1 MTRRRDR
8 ARRPDSDWV
17 EESGVADQKGMLFPS
32 LRRLAEEIQEA
43 QDHFERLYTENRDL
57 RGQRERQNQ
66 ELARLQQ
73 KTTDLNAKCESLI
86 QQLTLTEVEL
96 EHSRMDALVTLFR
109 DMANERHNQLLRKL
123 LQFEEEEP
131 TLLRDLVQYLRDEL
145 NLALEGEVGM
155 EITLTE
161 ENLDLYEV
169 QDAVS
174 LPRPAEVI
182 GRGISFKGQPITRVQ
197 VEPIEE
203 ETSDGN

>member
-1 MTRRRDR
+1 L
-8 ARRPDSDWV
+8 V
-17 EESGVADQKGMLFPS
+17 EEV
-32 LRRLAEEIQEA
+32 QEA
-43 QDHFERLYTENRDL
+43 QDHFERLYSENRDL
-57 RGQRERQNQ
+57 RGQREQQNQ
-66 ELARLQQ
+66 ELARLEQ
-73 KTTDLNAKCESLI
+73 KTADLNTKCESLV
-86 QQLTLTEVEL
+86 QQLTLTEAEL

-131 TLLRDLVQYLRDEL
+131 ALLRDLVQYLRDEL
-145 NLALEGEVGM
+145 NLALEGQVGM

-174 LPRPAEVI
+174 LPHPAEVI
-182 GRGISFKGQPITRVQ
+182 GRGISFKGQQITRIQ

>member
-1 MTRRRDR
+1 M
-8 ARRPDSDWV
+8 
-17 EESGVADQKGMLFPS
+17 
-32 LRRLAEEIQEA
+32 
-43 QDHFERLYTENRDL
+43 
-57 RGQRERQNQ
+57 
-66 ELARLQQ
+66 
-73 KTTDLNAKCESLI
+73 
-86 QQLTLTEVEL
+86 
-96 EHSRMDALVTLFR
+96 LFR

-131 TLLRDLVQYLRDEL
+131 ALLRDLVQYLRDEL
-145 NLALEGEVGM
+145 NLALEGQVGM

-174 LPRPAEVI
+174 LPHSAEVI
-182 GRGISFKGQPITRVQ
+182 GRGISFKGQHITRIQ